1 MARPFARTQ
10 SRCKRPWET
19 MPIIGYVETKPLKL
33 NGTTL
38 ESETHPVVE
47 IAEKAGH
54 TFYITN
60 KSYEPERKCEPLVIT
75 DILVKKYRART

>member
-1 MARPFARTQ
+1 MARPFTRAQ
-10 SRCKRPWET
+10 SKCRRPWET
-19 MPIIGYVETKPLKL
+19 MPIIGYVETKSLKL

-38 ESETHPVVE
+38 KGETHPVVK

-60 KSYEPERKCEPLVIT
+60 KSYEPHRKCEPLVIT
-75 DILVKKYRART
+75 DILVENYRSI